1 MIIPFTLYL
10 LQLLIKNHTD
20 MSGVDLLIKNK
31 MSNYYLEEWFLH
43 PRDASVAKLSSGVG
57 SSEFPSP
64 APEGTDRIWRIQE
77 VGGRVL
83 TSVTINH
90 THYGTVL

>member
-1 MIIPFTLYL
+1 
-10 LQLLIKNHTD
+10 

-90 THYGTVL
+90 TYYGTVLWK